1 MAYVVSNYDAIRYQ
15 NRKLKGSMDPST
27 RKAKEGGE
35 KDKYRD
41 YMKDEQ
47 MEEGRAGRF
56 DVNTLCTM
64 QIRGL

>member
-1 MAYVVSNYDAIRYQ
+1 
-15 NRKLKGSMDPST
+15 MDPST

-47 MEEGRAGRF
+47 MEEGRTGIF